1 MGVSLQMPSIVID
14 GPAVGAPGDEI
25 ALDRDDSSSRENCY
39 SNSDATE
46 IDEGLS
52 YDEPIR
58 ILTAWLEEQ
67 DWTVKWYTSG
77 DHVDAASLLDKLVT
91 VSKRQ
96 IPRHQ
101 YYSLLHEAAHVDLLT
116 GPLETRTGEPN
127 GYLDLWHGQ
136 VDERTL
142 RHRAAVVIDEI
153 QTWEHGTKLAAILGL
168 GIDPVK
174 YRDFRNRNLKSYFA
188 WALEREASE

>member
-14 GPAVGAPGDEI
+14 GPAIGVPEGEI
-25 ALDRDDSSSRENCY
+25 ALQKNDSSSCDEKQQ
-39 SNSDATE
+39 DASVTAVN
-46 IDEGLS
+46 EGLS

-58 ILTAWLEEQ
+58 TLTAWLEERG
-67 DWTVKWYTSG
+67 WTVKWYTSG
-77 DHVDAASLLDKLVT
+77 DHVDAASLPDRLVT

-96 IPRHQ
+96 VPRHQ

-153 QTWEHGTKLAAILGL
+153 QTWEHGTKLATMLGL
-168 GIDPVK
+168 GIDLVK

-188 WALEREASE
+188 WALEREDGE